1 MFNHLQTFPNLC
13 ENLYSMQLMSFLN
26 LKVLRGKPTKS
37 KGLMPHL
44 KLKKKMLSD
53 KEIEK
58 QTKIAIHINL
68 WKYC

>member
-1 MFNHLQTFPNLC
+1 
-13 ENLYSMQLMSFLN
+13 MSFLN

-68 WKYC
+68 